1 MCSQRGETVRS
12 GLWRLNVKHSAGAN
26 AFLWCFQALTGL
38 TPSPAQLAMA
48 PPASFFLRATNG
60 LLLAC
65 GVALAAVGGYQLT
78 GGDAELPEVPYLG
91 AWSGPLLL
99 AVGGSVT
106 LLAAVGCCAAASHGA
121 ATWAYLLALQVS
133 RRRGWEARGGVSGLA
148 CWRCQG
154 CRPRRRRPMPSRCVC
169 GCLAG

>member
-1 MCSQRGETVRS
+1 MQGRRAC
-12 GLWRLNVKHSAGAN
+12 
-26 AFLWCFQALTGL
+26 
-38 TPSPAQLAMA
+38 
-48 PPASFFLRATNG
+48 LRAS
-60 LLLAC
+60 
-65 GVALAAVGGYQLT
+65 VGPRGATELRGRTRRYQLT

-133 RRRGWEARGGVSGLA
+133 RRRGWEARGGVSGLD

-154 CRPRRRRPMPSRCVC
+154 CRPR
-169 GCLAG
+169 